1 VFRNEGTA
9 CLGVCALS
17 LIFVVSFVR
26 ELCRSSGR
34 ELLQQFIFT
43 DLPTKLP
50 TPLFELRR
58 TSSDKGNSVRRLPIP
73 ILRNRGF
80 FNGLQIQ

>member
-1 VFRNEGTA
+1 M
-9 CLGVCALS
+9 CLILNLC
-17 LIFVVSFVR
+17 R
-26 ELCRSSGR
+26 ELCRSAGR
-34 ELLQQFIFT
+34 ELLQKFIFT

-58 TSSDKGNSVRRLPIP
+58 TSSDKGNSVGRQPIP

-80 FNGLQIQ
+80 FNGLLTSEH